1 MIDSAPPKSDHTNRR
16 QLLLAAGA
24 AGIGVSMA
32 GLNFRSP
39 AKTIKVGILHSL
51 SGTMAISEAPLRDAA
66 LLAIEE
72 VNRQGGLLG
81 HQVEPVVEDAAS
93 DPDRFQMLAEKLL
106 ARDRVCSIFGC
117 WTSISRKKI
126 LPVLQQH
133 NGLLWYPLQ
142 YEGNECSRNV
152 IYTGSTPN
160 QQILPAVDWLH
171 GRGRRRFYLLGSD
184 YIYPRTANRIVE
196 RHLDEIRGV
205 VAGREYVPLGEQDFN
220 ETIKRIRAARPDVV
234 FSTINGDSN
243 RGFYKALRRAGIT
256 AKDLPVM
263 ATTLAEAEVRR
274 IGTLLTEGHL
284 STWAYFQSVDTLDN
298 VAFVKKFKERY
309 GDRRVTDDPIE
320 AAYFQVHI
328 WAEAVRKAGT
338 TDVNSVREAVL
349 GIKFNAPEG
358 PVYIDPQ
365 NRHTWKMFR
374 IGEVRENGQF
384 KVVHSSGNPV
394 DPAPWDP
401 ALNSGSACDW
411 KTGNTT

>member
-1 MIDSAPPKSDHTNRR
+1 MIDTPPPKLDRSGRR
-16 QLLLAAGA
+16 QFLLGAGA
-24 AGIGVSMA
+24 AGIGVGMVKF
-32 GLNFRSP
+32 GFRSSP
-39 AKTIKVGILHSL
+39 DTIKIGILHSL

-66 LLAIEE
+66 VLAVEE
-72 VNRQGGLLG
+72 VNQRGGLLG
-81 HQVEPVVEDAAS
+81 KRVEPVVEDAAS

-106 ARDRVCSIFGC
+106 AQDRVSSIFGC

-126 LPVLQQH
+126 LPILQQH
-133 NGLLWYPLQ
+133 DGLLWYPLQ

-160 QQILPAVDWLH
+160 QQILPAVDWLY

-196 RHLDEIRGV
+196 RHLNEIHGV
-205 VAGREYVPLGEQDFN
+205 VAGTEYVPLAEQDFQT
-220 ETIKRIRAARPDVV
+220 TIKRILAARPDVV

-243 RGFYKALRRAGIT
+243 RGFYKALRKAGIT

-274 IGTLLTEGHL
+274 IGTALTEGHL
-284 STWAYFQSVDTLDN
+284 SAWAYFQSVDTLDN
-298 VAFVKKFKERY
+298 IAFVKKFKDRY

-328 WAEAVRKAGT
+328 WALAVAKAGS
-338 TDVNSVREAVL
+338 TDVNAVREAVS
-349 GIKFNAPEG
+349 GIKFNAPQG

-374 IGEVRENGQF
+374 IGEVGENGQF
-384 KVVHSSGNPV
+384 NILHSSGNPV
-394 DPAPWDP
+394 DPAPWDS
-401 ALNSGSACDW
+401 ALHSGMACDW
-411 KTGNTT
+411 ETGHT

>member
-1 MIDSAPPKSDHTNRR
+1 MMDSASTKPDYTSRR
-16 QLLLAAGA
+16 QFLLAAGA
-24 AGIGVSMA
+24 AGIGAGMA
-32 GLNFRSP
+32 RFNFRSP
-39 AKTIKVGILHSL
+39 GNTIKVGILHSL

-66 LLAIEE
+66 LLAMEE

-81 HQVEPVVEDAAS
+81 RQVEAVVEDAAS
-93 DPDRFQMLAEKLL
+93 DPDRFQVLAEKLL
-106 ARDRVCSIFGC
+106 AQDQVCSIFGC
-117 WTSISRKKI
+117 WTSISRKKV

-133 NGLLWYPLQ
+133 DGLLWYPLQ

-171 GRGRRRFYLLGSD
+171 GRGSRRFYLLGSD

-196 RHLDEIRGV
+196 RHLEEIRGV
-205 VAGREYVPLGEQDFN
+205 VAGKEYVPLGEQDFQA
-220 ETIKRIRAARPDVV
+220 TIKRIRAARPDVV

-243 RGFYKALRRAGIT
+243 RGFYKAFRKAGIT

-274 IGTLLTEGHL
+274 IGALLTEGHL

-298 VAFVKKFKERY
+298 NAFVKKFKDRY

-328 WAEAVRKAGT
+328 WAEAVRKAQSI
-338 TDVNSVREAVL
+338 DVDAVRETVL
-349 GIKFNAPEG
+349 GIKYNAPEG
-358 PVYIDPQ
+358 PVRIDPQ

-374 IGEVRENGQF
+374 IGEVGENGQF
-384 KVVHSSGNPV
+384 NVLHSSGDPV
-394 DPAPWDP
+394 DPAPWDQT
-401 ALNSGSACDW
+401 LNSGLACDW
-411 KTGNTT
+411 KTGHTR